1 MTQPLTGLDLLT
13 KVKEMHGASKKDLA
27 RACGYY
33 STQGNE
39 RARLGAFYAA
49 LLEAKGI
56 NLGSGSEPTPRGK
69 LPSFR
74 TRVHF
79 NGNLL
84 VGVRYVEQLGF
95 KPGDEFEIKLS
106 KNGIR
111 LVPLDQVDAEDEF
124 EEEDEALETLE
135 TLEVETLSKTEEFTF
150 SHFPSRLVS

>member
-1 MTQPLTGLDLLT
+1 MTQPLTGFDLLS

-33 STQGNE
+33 SNQGNE

-49 LLEAKGI
+49 LLEAKGV
-56 NLGSGSEPTPRGK
+56 NLGAAAESTPRGK

-79 NGNLL
+79 NGNML
-84 VGVRYVEQLGF
+84 VGARYVEQMGY
-95 KPGDEFEIKLS
+95 KPGDEFEIKLT

-124 EEEDEALETLE
+124 AEETQEALQ
-135 TLEVETLSKTEEFTF
+135 VETLSKTEEFMF